1 MSIASFSSIDG
12 RGLHAG
18 DVIRRRPGAK
28 PKARF
33 AFFALACLA
42 LPSLLGLTGCS
53 TPGVAHAYL
62 YSPAAGETTVRDI
75 DPLTGAELAQIPA
88 FANESEQ
95 VLGLAY
101 DPYTDHLYLRIFPGN
116 VVRVVDRPAN
126 RVKRVTVAP
135 SLPLGGH
142 DLAIRSR
149 DRHLFFTDPNSPA
162 LIETEL
168 YGELENYIR
177 LHGLDAPVWGVAY
190 DAVADELLILPDQ
203 TSDRVLRYNLTG
215 HPVGEL
221 PLEHAVQGASLAYDS
236 VDRLY
241 YASLADG
248 SAIGVFDLKGRL
260 LRRLPRP
267 AAEREVF
274 IDIGPRS
281 LLRLF

>member
-1 MSIASFSSIDG
+1 MSTASFQATDG
-12 RGLHAG
+12 RDQHAG
-18 DVIRRRPGAK
+18 DVVACRRRAK
-28 PKARF
+28 RKAF
-33 AFFALACLA
+33 CPLLA
-42 LPSLLGLTGCS
+42 LGLAAASLLGLSGCS

-95 VLGLAY
+95 VLGLTY
-101 DPYTDHLYLRIFPGN
+101 DPYTDHLYLRLFPGN
-116 VVRVVDRPAN
+116 IVRVVDRPAN

-135 SLPLGGH
+135 SLPLGGR

-149 DRHLFFTDPNSPA
+149 DRHLFFTDPNAPA

-168 YGELENYIR
+168 YGGLENYIR
-177 LHGLDAPVWGVAY
+177 LQGLETPAWGVAY
-190 DAVADELLILPDQ
+190 DALKDELLILPQ
-203 TSDRVLRYNLTG
+203 EISDRVLRYDLDG

-221 PLEHAVQGASLAYDS
+221 PLERAVQGGSLAYDS
-236 VDRLY
+236 VDRTC

-267 AAEREVF
+267 AAGREVF